1 MDDPVPK
8 EIDKKL
14 NEFMRTLP
22 SEELY
27 FEAVRE
33 IVKDVIKEY
42 IRHHINQH
50 PELKEALADALK
62 EFIEAKIKEYD
73 SMAKMAKVTA
83 SIGLTA
89 TPKSIKDE
97 ALSDF
102 LDVFQKEIEDII
114 KKTI

>member
-1 MDDPVPK
+1 MEFPVEK
-8 EIDKKL
+8 SIDKKL
-14 NEFMRTLP
+14 SEFMRTLP

-33 IVKDVIKEY
+33 IVKDIIKEY
-42 IRHHINQH
+42 IRHHINKR
-50 PELKEALADALK
+50 PELKDALADALK

-83 SIGLTA
+83 SIGISA

-97 ALSDF
+97 ALKDF

-114 KKTI
+114 KKTF